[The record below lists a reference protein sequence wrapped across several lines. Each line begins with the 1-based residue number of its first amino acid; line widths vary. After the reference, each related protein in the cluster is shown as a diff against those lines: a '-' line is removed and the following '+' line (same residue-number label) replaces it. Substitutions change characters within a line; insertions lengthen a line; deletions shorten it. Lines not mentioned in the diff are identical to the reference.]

1 MKEGKKGIN
10 KMRQKFQQ
18 FMSGRYGADQLSRLL
33 MVITLVVLVLS
44 MFRPLRFLYIVAMV
58 LLVYTYFRMFSRNV
72 EKRYAENQKYL
83 NWKYLL
89 VVKKDQRKKRWAQRK
104 TYHFYKCPNCKQ
116 TVRVPRGKG
125 KICITCPKCRTEFV
139 KKS

>member
-1 MKEGKKGIN
+1 
-10 KMRQKFQQ
+10 MRQKFQQ

-58 LLVYTYFRMFSRNV
+58 LLVYTYFRMFSRNI

-83 NWKYLL
+83 NWKYRL

>member
-1 MKEGKKGIN
+1 MK
-10 KMRQKFQQ
+10 QKFQQ

-83 NWKYLL
+83 NWKYRL